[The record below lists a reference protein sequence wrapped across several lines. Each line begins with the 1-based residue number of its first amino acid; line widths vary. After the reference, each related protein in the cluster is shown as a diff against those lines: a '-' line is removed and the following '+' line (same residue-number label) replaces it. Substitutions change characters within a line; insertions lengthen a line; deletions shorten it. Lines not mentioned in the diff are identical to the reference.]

1 MRYSTLF
8 QFSFLLITIS
18 SVLQWCS
25 LPIGNTALWWFLRG
39 IFIILFAIATKW
51 FAKEYP
57 VTPVNIFLA
66 YVAGSAIIGAIM
78 QTENY
83 WDWKML
89 VDNTM
94 IFSLPLAVYAV
105 NDELLIAKSIKFWF
119 KWAWI
124 LFLVLCPFFESD
136 AFGRFLVPYTF
147 TILMLPLLDRRLTI
161 ASVIAFIITIIAGY
175 ESRAD
180 VTKFSAV
187 LILGIAL
194 WIPVLHKWF
203 ERILKP
209 LMWGLLAAPIVF
221 LWLGATGTFNVL
233 NIEEELGIEGK
244 YMMDSSLEN
253 HDKISMFG
261 DTRTFLYVEEIKS
274 AIDNNYVIW
283 GRTPARGYNSLWF
296 GDIIDE
302 DLGVKRGERGS
313 CEVSILNVFNYFG
326 IVGVLLYF
334 AVFAIAAFK
343 AIYRSEN
350 RYIQVIGLYV
360 AFRWLFGFLEDF
372 SRFDLNMMF
381 LWFMIGMCYSER
393 FRKMNDEEFE
403 LWFMYIT
410 HPDEEA
416 EEEEELYNEAI
427 PLEIEEDED
436 DADY

>member
-8 QFSFLLITIS
+8 KFSFLLISTS

-57 VTPVNIFLA
+57 VYPVNIFLT
-66 YVAGSAIIGAIM
+66 YVAGSSIIGAIM

-105 NDELLIAKSIKFWF
+105 NDELLIAKSIKFWL

-124 LFLVLCPFFESD
+124 LFFILCPFWESD

-147 TILMLPLLDRRLTI
+147 TALMLPLIDRRLTI
-161 ASVIAFIITIIAGY
+161 ISTIAFLITVTFGY

-180 VTKFSAV
+180 VIKFTAV
-187 LILGIAL
+187 FILGTAL
-194 WIPVLHKWF
+194 WTPYLYNWLK
-203 ERILKP
+203 RLLKP
-209 LMWGLLAAPIVF
+209 LMWSLFAAPFIF
-221 LWLGATGTFNVL
+221 FWLGVTGTFNIL
-233 NIEEELGIEGK
+233 NIEEELGLRGK
-244 YMMDSSLEN
+244 YMMGSSLEN
-253 HDKISMFG
+253 TDEVSMLG

-274 AIDNNYVIW
+274 AIDNKYIIW

-296 GDIIDE
+296 GDQIDE

-326 IVGVLLYF
+326 IIGVLLYF
-334 AVFAIAAFK
+334 VVFLIAAFK

-372 SRFDLNMMF
+372 SRYDLNMMF

-393 FRKMNDEEFE
+393 FRKMTDEEFE

-416 EEEEELYNEAI
+416 EEEEEIYNESIAF
-427 PLEIEEDED
+427 ENEADENNT
-436 DADY
+436 DY